1 MCAPPIPQAEE
12 EKQRRK
18 DEKKQGATTRTQDDV
33 EADMAGIFALA
44 VPATKAPTAA
54 MEVDEVPLLID
65 TTVPNL
71 KAALETA
78 DVVIHVLDA
87 RDPLSFRS
95 AFVERESKS
104 KKQVFVLNKIG
115 VSPLLVPPFCTL
127 NCYTDVLLI
136 QTERRRRLLSTGQ
149 RFYEWNT
156 RRSSFALLAA
166 LLPLKH
172 YLWQQYKQK
181 EGRRSAL
188 KMQWASNRCWTTCIP
203 FLTQVDQCLLSH

>member
-1 MCAPPIPQAEE
+1 
-12 EKQRRK
+12 
-18 DEKKQGATTRTQDDV
+18 
-33 EADMAGIFALA
+33 MAGISALA
-44 VPATKAPTAA
+44 VPATNAPTAA

-71 KAALETA
+71 KAAIDTA
-78 DVVIHVLDA
+78 DVVVHILDA

-115 VSPLLVPPFCTL
+115 VSAFCTL
-127 NCYTDVLLI
+127 GGYANVLVI

-149 RFYEWNT
+149 RYYEWNT
-156 RRSSFALLAA
+156 RHSSFALLAA
-166 LLPLKH
+166 LLLLNH

-181 EGRRSAL
+181 ESRRPAL
-188 KMQWASNRCWTTCIP
+188 KMLWASNRCWTTCIP
-203 FLTQVDQCLLSH
+203 FLTQVGPYLLSH

>member
-1 MCAPPIPQAEE
+1 MCALPQAEE

-18 DEKKQGATTRTQDDV
+18 DEKKKQAATIQTREDV
-33 EADMAGIFALA
+33 EADMAGISALA
-44 VPATKAPTAA
+44 VPATNAPTAA

-71 KAALETA
+71 RAALDTA
-78 DVVIHVLDA
+78 DVVVHILDA

-115 VSPLLVPPFCTL
+115 MSPLLVSPFCTL
-127 NCYTDVLLI
+127 DGYTNVLVI

-149 RFYEWNT
+149 SFYERNT
-156 RRSSFALLAA
+156 RHSSFALLAA
-166 LLPLKH
+166 SFPLNH

-181 EGRRSAL
+181 ESRRPAL
-188 KMQWASNRCWTTCIP
+188 KMQWASNRYWTTCTP
-203 FLTQVDQCLLSH
+203 FLTQMGPCLLSH